1 MLNSSNFVFL
11 LTVIRESNENIT
23 NKLVFLEYRDV
34 ITVIMFKRVGK
45 NFLKIREVSAKTGTN
60 S

>member
-1 MLNSSNFVFL
+1 MLNLSNFVFL

-23 NKLVFLEYRDV
+23 NKLVFLQYRDV

-45 NFLKIREVSAKTGTN
+45 IFLKIREVSAKTGTN

>member
-23 NKLVFLEYRDV
+23 NKLVFLQYRDV
-34 ITVIMFKRVGK
+34 MTVIMFKRVSR

>member
-23 NKLVFLEYRDV
+23 NKLAFLEYRDV